1 MDAFSDRGARGDG
14 ERGRQRLGIVLI
26 QRMLGAHEAKMI
38 APVAGMQ
45 LDCGVRKLFG
55 LGCAAPRWI
64 WVTSHAVQQQGVGVA
79 LSAAY

>member
-1 MDAFSDRGARGDG
+1 
-14 ERGRQRLGIVLI
+14 
-26 QRMLGAHEAKMI
+26 MI

>member
-1 MDAFSDRGARGDG
+1 
-14 ERGRQRLGIVLI
+14 
-26 QRMLGAHEAKMI
+26 MI

-64 WVTSHAVQQQGVGVA
+64 WVTSHPVQQQGVVVA